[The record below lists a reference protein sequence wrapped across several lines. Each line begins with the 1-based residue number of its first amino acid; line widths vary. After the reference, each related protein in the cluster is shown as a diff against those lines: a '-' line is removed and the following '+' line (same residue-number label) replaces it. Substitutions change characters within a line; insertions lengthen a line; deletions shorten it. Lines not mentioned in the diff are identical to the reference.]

1 MPYLEHAVRLQ
12 GSTRL
17 KICQLRSLLDRTI
30 FRHFHAPWRMWVLYT
45 SELQRST
52 NYICKFQNIDI
63 EITVNTFCI
72 TALYWVDLKIPEKV
86 FNPLVHILQNPGNQS
101 TIITLLY
108 CRWNRGSSS
117 GYHAQI
123 TGCKSAIRSLLLS
136 LGFTGYSAEISGY
149 SKKKKKKIRE

>member
-1 MPYLEHAVRLQ
+1 
-12 GSTRL
+12 
-17 KICQLRSLLDRTI
+17 
-30 FRHFHAPWRMWVLYT
+30 MWVLYT

-149 SKKKKKKIRE
+149 SKKKKKRYENDNPISEHLTRDTKVTLAYDVKDKIINDF